1 MSGSIKLEH
10 LQSSAG
16 LSLSNAGS
24 LAISNFKH
32 FYRIVLR
39 LSTLDLISYVHT
51 ATSDLDDMDALG
63 TTPLFWPASRPD
75 TEAVRIL
82 LDYGVSP
89 SLRGQRQQRPL
100 HCCTDS
106 GIAQSKA
113 TVLQAKMNEARHQ
126 AYDWY
131 GSSINEEKHGIP
143 DNVRAIIDARDCKG
157 RIPLHFETQSSSSL
171 TVPMLNPSIL
181 CSIQRFSMGAMNW
194 NNHEVLVV
202 LLESDA
208 RIDILDS
215 CKASLLHH
223 AAQFGVPKTLTILSH
238 ANLGQLD
245 VDT

>member
-16 LSLSNAGS
+16 LSLSYTGS
-24 LAISNFKH
+24 LAKSNFKP

-39 LSTLDLISYVHT
+39 PSTLDLISYVHT
-51 ATSDLDDMDALG
+51 ATSDLDNMDALG
-63 TTPLFWPASRPD
+63 TTPLVWPASRPD
-75 TEAVRIL
+75 TEAVRML

-131 GSSINEEKHGIP
+131 GSSANEEEHGIP
-143 DNVRAIIDARDCKG
+143 DVLRAIVDAHDGKG
-157 RIPLHFETQSSSSL
+157 RIPLHFGIQSSSSL
-171 TVPMLNPSIL
+171 TVPMLSPSIL
-181 CSIQRFSMGAMNW
+181 CSIQRLSMCAINW

-202 LLESDA
+202 LLESDT

-215 CKASLLHH
+215 CKTSLLHF
-223 AAQFGVPKTLTILSH
+223 AA
-238 ANLGQLD
+238 
-245 VDT
+245 